1 MSGSTTIE
9 IHLRFIIVIEVHN
22 SNDSLAGLNTVKH
35 QVNDCES
42 PLIVRLKFHWRIVM
56 LMIVSLSGRKSCP
69 VQQQI
74 VQRLSDQSLVLCI
87 KSKVLEKSMV
97 SEDSFT
103 VVHCAS

>member
-1 MSGSTTIE
+1 MVVLLVE
-9 IHLRFIIVIEVHN
+9 IHLPEVHN
-22 SNDSLAGLNTVKH
+22 SNDSLARLNTVNH
-35 QVNDCES
+35 QVRSCES
-42 PLIVRLKFHWRIVM
+42 PLIEVSLEDSD

-103 VVHCAS
+103 IVHCAS